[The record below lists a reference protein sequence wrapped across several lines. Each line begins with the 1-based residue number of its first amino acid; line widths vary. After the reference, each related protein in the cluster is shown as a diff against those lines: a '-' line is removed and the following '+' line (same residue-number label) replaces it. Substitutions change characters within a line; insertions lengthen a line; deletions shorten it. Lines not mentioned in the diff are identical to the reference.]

1 MIRNKAEAPGAPH
14 LHFVGWERP
23 ALWLAAEL
31 LAEWYGEGRELDL
44 RHVLVALP
52 GRRAGRRLLEILLER
67 AEAGDRALRP
77 PRIATPGVLAEILEP
92 PERPMPSA
100 LRLRRVWA
108 QALRSLPA
116 GDRRR
121 LLARPPEPDDLVRW
135 MALADTM
142 VELQATVGAGGHS
155 FGDVAERCAEGLL
168 FNDEERWRV
177 LSQVQERVWRELDG
191 AGMTD
196 REVHRR
202 RVAEAVEAGTG
213 EDDRSGRGDLWLVG
227 LAEMPG
233 ILRRILVR
241 PLQEGRLHAVVHAPP
256 ELAEGFD
263 ELGCVRPEFWA
274 NRRSGVPDETI
285 RLEGGPRDQAGR
297 VVEELRRVVQSPG
310 DRDAVD
316 AGHSDPPAPE
326 DVSIGVP
333 DAEVIPF
340 LADAL
345 GEVGVDARDPAGRP
359 LERTLPFRLLESVA
373 RYLAEGSW
381 EALASLLRHPDLADH
396 IRGAVGPGAHLS
408 VLDAYHALHLPA
420 RLSEGDLPRAGERSS
435 RPLAPAVTRL
445 RDELHGR
452 LLAPLRRTRPLSE
465 WLDPVVDVFLA
476 VYGHRTLDPH
486 QPEDRDVKEV
496 AEGMREALEAMEEL
510 PAGLDDPVDGAT
522 ALRLVLHHLRGREV
536 APPAE
541 DDAVELLGWLEL
553 HLDDAPILMVTGV
566 NEPHVPESVT
576 SHPFLPHGLRTRLG
590 LLDNP
595 RRWAR
600 DLYQLQAILAS
611 RPEVVLISGRR
622 TATGDP
628 LRPSRLLLAEE
639 GERLARRIRD
649 FLAEGEAA
657 PVPEPAADP
666 GAGGAAAAGSADEE
680 ADPFRLPPEPEIR
693 AAAPPESLAVTDFRA
708 FLRDPYAFALERVL
722 GLESVDDVGREMD
735 PMAFGVL
742 AHQVLERFGRSQ
754 AAASSRA
761 DTVAD
766 ALDRILDQEAR
777 ARFGPHPHPA
787 VRIQVEQLRGRLR
800 TFARWQ
806 ADWIAQGWRTRGV
819 EVRPAGE
826 GHRFPVDG
834 RPFHIRGRI
843 DRVDHHPPSGRWV
856 LFDYKTSARART
868 PEETHRR
875 KAGRKKDDPME
886 WVDLQLPLY
895 RHLIR
900 GVQDPEGGP
909 LVPLE
914 EVEGVELGFICLP
927 ADLEAVGHAL
937 AQEWG
942 PADLLEADERAREV
956 VRALRE
962 NRFVWDPEGSRIRA
976 DSALGRLV
984 GLAAYRELDDEE
996 EDGEGVE

>member
-1 MIRNKAEAPGAPH
+1 MIRNEVDAPGAPH

-31 LAEWYGEGRELDL
+31 LAERYGEGGVLDL
-44 RHVLVALP
+44 RRVLVALP
-52 GRRAGRRLLEILLER
+52 GRRAGRRLLELLLER
-67 AEAGDRALRP
+67 AEGRGQALRP
-77 PRIATPGVLAEILEP
+77 PRIATPGVLAELLEP
-92 PERPMPSA
+92 PERPLPSP
-100 LRLRRVWA
+100 LRLRRIWA
-108 QALRSLPA
+108 QELRSLPA
-116 GDRRR
+116 DDRDL
-121 LLARPPEPDDLVRW
+121 LLARPPESEDLVRW

-155 FGDVAERCAEGLL
+155 FQDVANRCAEGLL

-177 LSQVQERVWRELDG
+177 LSRVQEGVWRRLDR

-202 RVAEAVEAGTG
+202 RVAEAVEAEAVGEGRRTG
-213 EDDRSGRGDLWLVG
+213 GGDVWLVG

-233 ILRRILVR
+233 ILRRILAR
-241 PLQEGRLHAVVHAPP
+241 PLREGQLHALVHAPA

-274 NRRSGVPDETI
+274 DRGSGVPGENI
-285 RLEGGPRDQAGR
+285 RLAGGPRDQAGR
-297 VVEELRRVVQSPG
+297 VVEELRRIVASVHDGGANGSEHT
-310 DRDAVD
+310 A
-316 AGHSDPPAPE
+316 PPAPE

-333 DAEVIPF
+333 DTEIIPF

-345 GEVGVDARDPAGRP
+345 GEAGVDVRDPAGRP
-359 LERTLPFRLLESVA
+359 LERTLPFQLLESVA

-381 EALASLLRHPDLADH
+381 EALASLLRHPELAN
-396 IRGAVGPGAHLS
+396 RLGEAVGTGAHIS
-408 VLDAYHALHLPA
+408 VVDAYHALHLPA
-420 RLSEGDLPRAGERSS
+420 RLTEGELPRAGERSS
-435 RPLAPAVTRL
+435 RPLAPTVTRV
-445 RDELHGR
+445 REELHGR
-452 LLAPLRRTRPLSE
+452 LLAPLRRTRPLSQ
-465 WLDPVVDVFLA
+465 WLDPVVDLFIA
-476 VYGHRTLDPH
+476 VYGQRTLNPH
-486 QPEDRDVKEV
+486 QADDREVKEV
-496 AEGMREALEAMEEL
+496 AEGMREALEAMAEL
-510 PAGLDDPVDGAT
+510 PPELDDPVDGAT
-522 ALRLVLHHLRGREV
+522 ALRLMLHHLRSREV

-553 HLDDAPILMVTGV
+553 HLDDAPILLVTGI

-576 SHPFLPHGLRTRLG
+576 AHPFLPHGLRTRLG

-622 TATGDP
+622 TAAGDP

-639 GERLARRIRD
+639 GEKLARRIRD
-649 FLAEGEAA
+649 FLADEDAA
-657 PVPEPAADP
+657 EEDAAASPEPAGAP
-666 GAGGAAAAGSADEE
+666 GDED

-693 AAAPPESLAVTDFRA
+693 AAAPPESLAVTGFGA

-722 GLESVDDVGREMD
+722 GLESVDDEAREMD
-735 PMAFGVL
+735 PMDFGVL
-742 AHQVLERFGRSQ
+742 THQVLERFGRSQ
-754 AAASSRA
+754 AAASPRT
-761 DTVAD
+761 DTVGD

-777 ARFGPHPHPA
+777 GRFGPHPHPA
-787 VRIQVEQLRGRLR
+787 VRVQVEQLRGRLR
-800 TFARWQ
+800 AFARWQ
-806 ADWIAQGWRTRGV
+806 ADWIAEGWRTLGV

-843 DRVDHHPPSGRWV
+843 DRVDHHPSSGRWV
-856 LFDYKTSARART
+856 LFDYKTSARAKT

-900 GVQDPEGGP
+900 GVQGPDGGP
-909 LVPLE
+909 LIPLE
-914 EVEGVELGFICLP
+914 EVDGVELGFICLP
-927 ADLEAVGHAL
+927 ADLDAVGHAL
-937 AQEWG
+937 AEEWDL
-942 PADLLEADERAREV
+942 ADLLEADERAREV

-962 NRFVWDPEGSRIRA
+962 NRFVWDREGSRIRA

-984 GLAAYRELDDEE
+984 GLAAYRELDDEGE
-996 EDGEGVE
+996 EEEGVE